1 MPSERSPPTSKVVAR
16 SGRQQRTTMAEAYFV
31 LLDDRGILKI
41 TGEDR
46 RDFLQGV
53 VSNDARKLAPDHA
66 LYAAFLT
73 AQGKYLHDFF
83 LVEIGDAFYLDC
95 EKARVID
102 LKRRLS
108 IYKLRAKVAL
118 ADASD
123 RFFVA
128 AVFGADAL
136 AVLKLPCERGAATT
150 AAFAGGIT
158 YVDPRLV
165 ELGARVL
172 LPGAGTDAPLMGA
185 GLRRAGNEVYDRLRL
200 SLGVPNGSQD
210 LPIEKATLLEAGF
223 DELNGVDWDKGCYIG
238 QELTARTKYRALI
251 RKRLMP
257 VTVEGPLPEPGT
269 VVMLGDQEAGE
280 VRSGRGDRAL
290 ALLRL
295 EAVEEAATT
304 GTPLT
309 AGSARLKPV
318 KPRWAKF

>member
-1 MPSERSPPTSKVVAR
+1 MV
-16 SGRQQRTTMAEAYFV
+16 EAAFV

-53 VSNDARKLAPDHA
+53 VSNDTRKLAPDHA
-66 LYAAFLT
+66 LYAAFLS

-95 EKARVID
+95 EKARVTD

-118 ADASD
+118 ADASE

-136 AVLKLPCERGAATT
+136 AILRLPHERGAATT
-150 AAFAGGIT
+150 AAFAGGIA
-158 YVDPRLV
+158 YVDPRLS

-172 LPGAGTDAPLMGA
+172 LPGAGTDAPLVVA
-185 GLRRAGNEVYDRLRL
+185 GLRRAGIEAYDRLRL
-200 SLGVPNGSQD
+200 SLGVPNGSRD

-238 QELTARTKYRALI
+238 QELTARTKYRGLI

-295 EAVEEAATT
+295 EAVEEAANT

-309 AGSARLKPV
+309 AGGAHLKPV